1 MMRASAPFSVSWIF
15 RSMAPVS
22 FVMDGLS
29 AMIVSRSLSVS
40 TPSVKDVPPFKS
52 SPKRSFSFTGKV
64 T

>member
-40 TPSVKDVPPFKS
+40 TPSVKDVPPFRS
-52 SPKRSFSFTGKV
+52 SP
-64 T
+64 